1 MQTLKT
7 LTASIPDFE
16 VFKTLKEFSDYCD
29 DNNIK
34 PNNKLRSEVEM
45 LYKVFKQS
53 NIKVTGIILSKD
65 KSYAYIETDE
75 RISDPIP
82 LQTLGQA
89 ITKLNEKSYLEVK
102 NKKYTFRLGI
112 K

>member
-16 VFKTLKEFSDYCD
+16 VFKDFKEFSEYCD
-29 DNNIK
+29 ENNIK
-34 PNNKLRSEVEM
+34 QNNKLRSEVEM

-65 KSYAYIETDE
+65 KSYAHIETDE

-89 ITKLNEKSYLEVK
+89 IAKLNDKLYLEVK
-102 NKKYTFRLGI
+102 NKKYTFRLGL